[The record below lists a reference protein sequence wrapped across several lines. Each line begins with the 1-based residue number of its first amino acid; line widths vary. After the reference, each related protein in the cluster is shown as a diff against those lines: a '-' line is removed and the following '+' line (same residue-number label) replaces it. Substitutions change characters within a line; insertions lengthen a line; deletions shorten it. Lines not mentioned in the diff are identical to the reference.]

1 MNSSAKY
8 WDFALDEW
16 QSRSSDRLWRSH
28 ADAVNRSIIH
38 RWIGTDA
45 VNAILKTDL
54 FDEAVGEGLVPLLSE
69 SASEVIGIDIS
80 AAVVETAQ
88 KHYPG
93 LIAHCC
99 DVRQIALADQ
109 SVDLVVSPSSL
120 DHFEGLNEFS
130 IALRELWRVLRP
142 GGRLIITMDNAANPA
157 VALRN
162 ALPARWLRGTGLVPY
177 SVGATCGPRG
187 LKKRLDAAGFEV
199 SDCQAFLHCPRVL
212 AVAATRRIEAR
223 GCPRLEQR
231 MLSTLMKMETL
242 SRSPLRFQTGYFVGC
257 LATRRP
263 A

>member
-1 MNSSAKY
+1 MI
-8 WDFALDEW
+8 
-16 QSRSSDRLWRSH
+16 Q
-28 ADAVNRSIIH
+28 
-38 RWIGTDA
+38 RWIGTDTLNS
-45 VNAILKTDL
+45 VLKTDL

-93 LIAHCC
+93 LISHCC

-120 DHFEGLNEFS
+120 DHFENLDEFS

-162 ALPARWLRGTGLVPY
+162 VLPTRLLQGTGLVPY
-177 SVGATCGPRG
+177 TVGATCGPRG
-187 LKKRLDAAGFEV
+187 LKQRLAAAGFEV

-212 AVAATRRIEAR
+212 AVAVTRRIESWGR
-223 GCPRLEQR
+223 PRAEQR
-231 MLSTLMKMETL
+231 MLSTLMKMEGL

-257 LATRRP
+257 LATRKP